1 VGGEHGRGRPYAA
14 WADAA
19 VKGAL
24 AATLVAAALAPGL
37 REYSDRG
44 VAGRFAAALAALAA
58 VPAWWWLLGRRRSRH
73 GYPYALDAVLALP
86 FLLELWGNAAGAG
99 GLAAGGAAGHVADFL
114 LFATAL
120 ALGLARL
127 DLGPWVT
134 AALVAGGG
142 AVGAIAWELLEHAT
156 FATPSADRYEG
167 TMEDLAL
174 ALAASLAVAAAAGVV
189 LARRGP
195 ARDGA

>member
-1 VGGEHGRGRPYAA
+1 
-14 WADAA
+14 
-19 VKGAL
+19 
-24 AATLVAAALAPGL
+24 VAAALAPGL

-44 VAGRFAAALAALAA
+44 VAGRFAAAVVALAA
-58 VPAWWWLLGRRRSRH
+58 IPAWWWLLGRRRTRH

-99 GLAAGGAAGHVADFL
+99 GLAAGGAAGHAADFL
-114 LFATAL
+114 LLATAL

-127 DLGPWVT
+127 ELAPWIT

-142 AVGAIAWELLEHAT
+142 AVGAIAWELLEYLT
-156 FATPSADRYEG
+156 FADPSAERYEG

-174 ALAASLAVAAAAGVV
+174 ALAASLAVAAATGIV
-189 LARRGP
+189 LAGRG
-195 ARDGA
+195 RSRHGA